1 MLGASGPQVRL
12 SFDIRHSLFDI
23 RYSLKSWLAWFQLG
37 RLEEST
43 LVDKMTDAGS
53 VLADLLAS
61 LAAIGRSMQE
71 EFDPQ
76 RFLDEFSDRIGRLIP
91 HDRLVIDLLD
101 EGGRTFTVFAEHAP
115 PGLTLHEEHYT
126 TAFDPRA
133 RYVVTEWVLRRV
145 FAGES
150 MLVSDLTADPRFA
163 TPNPFERKLT
173 EKGIRSALMVP
184 LESGGRV
191 IGALVATALVPRA
204 YTETHLN
211 SLCQVAVLIAP
222 FIENVLLLQR
232 ERRRR
237 RRLRAL
243 EGLAHAL
250 GAGLNVRD
258 VFNRLAE
265 AVRPIL
271 DFDVMGVAVVST
283 SGRDIEMVAEV
294 DNNPTEDMPPRIPLE
309 HFSFSRRVEGGECM
323 LIHDA
328 PFELDASC
336 PGDRLIIDAGGRSSL
351 IVPLTFG
358 ERVGGGLYFGKRKP
372 YWFDRLDVEIAT
384 GIAAQVVVALQHQ
397 RLAEEERRLALLE
410 GRTRELEQRV
420 ASLQNALDERYGFDQ
435 IIGRAPSLKEAL
447 ALAAKVAPTE
457 TTVLLTGESGTGKE
471 LVARA
476 IHIASARADGPF
488 VTVNCAALPETLL
501 ESELFG
507 HERGAFTGADRQKPG
522 RFELAAGGSLFLDEV
537 GELPLTVQV
546 KLLRVLQNR
555 EFERVG
561 GTTTLRADVRLIAAT
576 NRDLERAVEVGTF
589 REDLYYRLNV
599 FRVHLPPLRE
609 RGEDVLLLAEQ
620 FVRMLGGRM
629 GKGEVGLSR
638 DAREA
643 LLAHPWP
650 GNIREL
656 QNAVERALI
665 MSEGGLITA
674 AQLGVFPR
682 LERAA
687 ASGQPG
693 SAVPSPITAESPLP
707 EVEKRL
713 VLDALSKVKG
723 NKSKA
728 AKLLGITRSQLY
740 TRMKRFGI
748 DTRP

>member
-1 MLGASGPQVRL
+1 MTMPEGSGPGNTPPL
-12 SFDIRHSLFDI
+12 PD
-23 RYSLKSWLAWFQLG
+23 
-37 RLEEST
+37 ESEDT
-43 LVDKMTDAGS
+43 RQHPIGCGPDAGS

-76 RFLDEFSDRIGRLIP
+76 RFLDEFSDRIRRLIP

-101 EGGRTFTVFAEHAP
+101 EDGRTFTVFAEHAP

-133 RYVVTEWVLRRV
+133 RYVVSEWVLRTV

-150 MLVSDLTADPRFA
+150 MLVADLTADPRFA
-163 TPNPFERKLT
+163 TLNPFRKLT
-173 EKGIRSALMVP
+173 EKGIRSALLVP
-184 LESGGRV
+184 LESGGRI
-191 IGALVATALVPRA
+191 IGALVGTSLTAHA
-204 YTETHLN
+204 YSQGHLDA
-211 SLCQVAVLIAP
+211 LKQVAVLIGP
-222 FIENVLLLQR
+222 FIENVVLLQR

-243 EGLAHAL
+243 AGLTRPLEGS
-250 GAGLNVRD
+250 LNVRD
-258 VFNRLAE
+258 IFARLAD
-265 AVRPIL
+265 AVRPVL
-271 DFDVMGVAVVST
+271 DFETMSVALLAR
-283 SGRDIEMVAEV
+283 SGRDVELFAEV
-294 DNNPTEDMPPRIPLE
+294 DDVPSDVETPTQIALED
-309 HFSFSRRVEGGECM
+309 FSLAARVEAGETV
-323 LIHDA
+323 IIYDA
-328 PFELDASC
+328 PAELDPTRPA
-336 PGDRLIIDAGGRSSL
+336 DRLIIEGGQRSYL
-351 IVPLTFG
+351 LVPMTFG
-358 ERVGGGLYFGKRKP
+358 ERFGGGIFFGRRQP
-372 YWFDRLDVEIAT
+372 YWFDRLDAEVAVAVT
-384 GIAAQVVVALQHQ
+384 AQVALAVQHQ
-397 RLAEEERRLALLE
+397 RLAEEQRRLALLE
-410 GRTRELEQRV
+410 GRARKLEQRV
-420 ASLQNALDERYGFDQ
+420 ASLQNALDERYGFDR
-435 IIGRAPSLKEAL
+435 IVGRAPSLKEAL

-476 IHIASARADGPF
+476 IHVASARADGPF

-522 RFELAAGGSLFLDEV
+522 RFELAAGGTLFLDEV
-537 GELPLTVQV
+537 GELPLSVQV

-609 RGEDVLLLAEQ
+609 RGEDVLLLAEH
-620 FVRMLGGRM
+620 FVRTLGGRM

-665 MSEGGLITA
+665 MSDGGLITA

-687 ASGQPG
+687 ASGQRG
-693 SAVPSPITAESPLP
+693 SAVPSPITAESPLS

-713 VLDALSKVKG
+713 ILDALSKVKG

-728 AKLLGITRSQLY
+728 VKLLGITRSQLY

>member
-1 MLGASGPQVRL
+1 L
-12 SFDIRHSLFDI
+12 SSLSVNEFFSI
-23 RYSLKSWLAWFQLG
+23 LIG
-37 RLEEST
+37 EEG
-43 LVDKMTDAGS
+43 LVDNLTDAGS

-76 RFLDEFSDRIGRLIP
+76 RFLNEFSDRIRRLIP

-101 EGGRTFTVFAEHAP
+101 EDGRTFTVFAEHAP

-126 TAFDPRA
+126 TAFDPKA
-133 RYVVTEWVLRRV
+133 RYIVSEWVLCTV

-150 MLVSDLTADPRFA
+150 MLVADLTADPRFA
-163 TPNPFERKLT
+163 GLNPFERKLK

-184 LESGGRV
+184 LEGGGRI
-191 IGALVATALVPRA
+191 IGALVATSLADQAYSQGHLDAL
-204 YTETHLN
+204 T
-211 SLCQVAVLIAP
+211 QVAVLIAP
-222 FIENVLLLQR
+222 FIENVVLLQR

-243 EGLAHAL
+243 AGLTSAL
-250 GAGLNVRD
+250 GGSLNVRD
-258 VFNRLAE
+258 IFARLAD
-265 AVRPIL
+265 AVRPVL
-271 DFDVMGVAVVST
+271 DFETMSVALLGR
-283 SGRDIEMVAEV
+283 SGRDVEVFAEV
-294 DNNPTEDMPPRIPLE
+294 DEGPNQVETPTRMALED
-309 HFSFSRRVEGGECM
+309 FSLAPRVEMGETVV
-323 LIHDA
+323 IYDA
-328 PFELDASC
+328 PAELDPAYSA
-336 PGDRLIIDAGGRSSL
+336 DRLIIEGGQRSCL
-351 IVPLTFG
+351 LVPMTFG
-358 ERVGGGLYFGKRKP
+358 DRFSGGIFFGKRQP
-372 YWFDRLDVEIAT
+372 YWFDRLDAEVAVAV
-384 GIAAQVVVALQHQ
+384 AAQVALAVQHQ
-397 RLAEEERRLALLE
+397 RLALLE
-410 GRTRELEQRV
+410 GRTRKLEQRV
-420 ASLQNALDERYGFDQ
+420 ASLQSALDERYGFGQ
-435 IIGRAPSLKEAL
+435 IIGRAPPLKEAL

-476 IHIASARADGPF
+476 IHFASARAEGPF

-522 RFELAAGGSLFLDEV
+522 RFELAAGGTLFLDEV
-537 GELPLTVQV
+537 GELPSTVQV

-561 GTTTLRADVRLIAAT
+561 GTATLRADVRLIAAT
-576 NRDLERAVEVGTF
+576 NRDLEQAVEVGTF

-599 FRVHLPPLRE
+599 FRVHLPPLRD
-609 RGEDVLLLAEQ
+609 RGDDVLLLAEQ
-620 FVRMLGGRM
+620 FVRTLSGHM
-629 GKGEVGLSR
+629 GKEEVGLSR

-674 AQLGVFPR
+674 AQLGVVPR
-682 LERAA
+682 PERTATSRQPDEA
-687 ASGQPG
+687 PSGTV
-693 SAVPSPITAESPLP
+693 SSTSPLS

-713 VLDALSKVKG
+713 ILDALARANG
-723 NKSKA
+723 NKSRA
-728 AKLLGITRSQLY
+728 ANFLGITRSQLY

-748 DTRP
+748 DTPP

>member
-1 MLGASGPQVRL
+1 MTMPEGSGPGNRPPL
-12 SFDIRHSLFDI
+12 SDEREDPRRHPIGCGS
-23 RYSLKSWLAWFQLG
+23 
-37 RLEEST
+37 
-43 LVDKMTDAGS
+43 DAGS
-53 VLADLLAS
+53 VLGDLLAS

-76 RFLDEFSDRIGRLIP
+76 RFLHQFSAQIQRLIP

-101 EGGRTFTVFAEHAP
+101 EDGRAFTVFAEHAP
-115 PGLTLHEEHYT
+115 PDLTLHEEHYT
-126 TAFDPRA
+126 TAFDPKA
-133 RYVVTEWVLRRV
+133 RYVVPEWVIRTV

-150 MLVSDLTADPRFA
+150 MLVADLTVDPRFA
-163 TPNPFERKLT
+163 TPNPFERKLI
-173 EKGIRSALMVP
+173 EKGIRSTLMVP
-184 LESGGRV
+184 LESGGRI
-191 IGALVATALVPRA
+191 IGALVGTSLTAHA
-204 YTETHLN
+204 YSQVHLDA
-211 SLCQVAVLIAP
+211 LRQVAVLIAP
-222 FIENVLLLQR
+222 FIENVVLLQR

-243 EGLAHAL
+243 AGLTRALEGS
-250 GAGLNVRD
+250 LNVRD
-258 VFNRLAE
+258 IFTRLAD
-265 AVRPIL
+265 AVRPVL
-271 DFDVMGVAVVST
+271 DFETMSVALLAR
-283 SGRDIEMVAEV
+283 SGRDVELFAEV
-294 DNNPTEDMPPRIPLE
+294 DDVPSDVETPTRIALED
-309 HFSFSRRVEGGECM
+309 FSLAARVEAGETV
-323 LIHDA
+323 IIYDA
-328 PFELDASC
+328 PAELDPTRPA
-336 PGDRLIIDAGGRSSL
+336 DRLIIEGGQRSCL
-351 IVPLTFG
+351 LVPMTFG
-358 ERVGGGLYFGKRKP
+358 ERFGGGIFFGRRQP
-372 YWFDRLDVEIAT
+372 YWFDRLDAEVAVAVT
-384 GIAAQVVVALQHQ
+384 AQVALAVQHQ
-397 RLAEEERRLALLE
+397 RLAEEQRRLALLE
-410 GRTRELEQRV
+410 GRTRKLEQRV
-420 ASLQNALDERYGFDQ
+420 ASLQNALGERYGFDQ
-435 IIGRAPSLKEAL
+435 IVGRAPSLKEAL

-457 TTVLLTGESGTGKE
+457 TTVLLTGDSGTGKE

-488 VTVNCAALPETLL
+488 VTVSCAALPETLL

-522 RFELAAGGSLFLDEV
+522 RFEVAAGGTLFLDEV

-609 RGEDVLLLAEQ
+609 RGEDVLLLAEH
-620 FVRMLGGRM
+620 FVRTLGGRM

-643 LLAHPWP
+643 FLAHPWP

-665 MSEGGLITA
+665 MSDGGLITA
-674 AQLGVFPR
+674 AQLGVLPR
-682 LERAA
+682 IERA
-687 ASGQPG
+687 P
-693 SAVPSPITAESPLP
+693 SAKQSSESSPSAITSDSFLP

-713 VLDALSKVKG
+713 VLDALSKAKG

-728 AKLLGITRSQLY
+728 AKVLGITRSQLY